1 MSGVLDTLFG
11 SGPDTSGIN
20 DAARQNAGISQEAL
34 DFYKQQYADQAPARQ
49 QATDLALKVANQQLA
64 SSTQNDALSKDYA
77 DYSKSTFRPVE
88 QAIVS
93 DAQGY
98 DTPQREQA
106 AADAAVSDINQGVSA
121 QRAATARDLARSG
134 VSPDS
139 AKMQSIQDAGDIG
152 AAKAAAGAAYTA
164 RENVKTQG
172 HARMMDAASLGRN
185 LAANQATSAGVAIN
199 AGNSSVG
206 NSQVPLNISSAAT
219 AQMGQGFNTAI
230 QGNASAGSL
239 YGTAGQLDLGKRGQ
253 DLNFTSSLI
262 NGSSK
267 SSDGTSASGSGMM
280 SFPMS
285 DRNVKKD
292 ISSVDT
298 AKTLDQIDKTPVK
311 NWKYDP
317 DKGGPDD
324 GGQARMGPMAQ
335 DVKAQMGAK
344 AAPGGKV
351 LDLVTMNG
359 ALMAGIQQLSKQS
372 KKTDA
377 RLAQL
382 EARMK

>member
-1 MSGVLDTLFG
+1 MSGAIDMLFG

-34 DFYKQQYADQAPARQ
+34 DFYKKQYADQAPARQ
-49 QATDLALKVANQQLA
+49 QATDLALKVANQQLNSA
-64 SSTQNDALSKDYA
+64 TQNDALSKDYA

-230 QGNASAGSL
+230 QGNQSAGSL
-239 YGTAGQLDLGKRGQ
+239 YGTAGNLDLGARGQ
-253 DLNFTSSLI
+253 NLNFTSSLI
-262 NGSSK
+262 NGSS
-267 SSDGTSASGSGMM
+267 SSSGANSNSGLMAL
-280 SFPMS
+280 S
-285 DRNVKKD
+285 DENVKKD
-292 ISSVDT
+292 VSEADT
-298 AKTLDQIDKTPVK
+298 SAALDQIDKTPVK

-317 DKGGPDD
+317 TKGGPDD

-344 AAPGGKV
+344 AAPGGKAI
-351 LDLVTMNG
+351 DLVTMNG

-372 KKTDA
+372 KKTEK
-377 RLAQL
+377 RLDKL
-382 EARMK
+382 EARMA